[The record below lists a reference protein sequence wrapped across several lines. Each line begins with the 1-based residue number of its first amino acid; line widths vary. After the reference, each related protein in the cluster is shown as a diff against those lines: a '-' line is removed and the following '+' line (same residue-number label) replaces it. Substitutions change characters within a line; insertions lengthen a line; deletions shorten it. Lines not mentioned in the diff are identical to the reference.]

1 MRQSHVRILPAL
13 VAAAAVVVPARLPL
27 SARSADVYGPF
38 LPASVQYG
46 PVPSHGKEVQ
56 LSEGDRVAREILRT
70 DQMIA
75 GADGRIRRSGNDRA
89 RSDLKNS
96 RERQVEAREAVVQ
109 SFYARAN
116 RLTLEA
122 RAYVK
127 SALIQAGPPENDP
140 EVVARALDQSD
151 DALARGKDV
160 LEAASATRLLRSLAA
175 LRDQQEDARR
185 LYKNGVMR
193 SAYEE
198 TREVRSGVVDLLHR
212 CADAPVSRETA
223 KKALRRADQA
233 EAQARKDLGPRNP
246 SQVRRLQHQAEEQLA
261 RAHDSF
267 AKSAYRDS
275 FLRAQLVERTLQRA
289 LDASRLAVNAG
300 D

>member
-1 MRQSHVRILPAL
+1 MRRNHVRILPAL
-13 VAAAAVVVPARLPL
+13 VAATAVVVPAGLCL

-38 LPASVQYG
+38 LPAAPLYG
-46 PVPSHGKEVQ
+46 PVPSHGKDVT
-56 LSEGDRVAREILRT
+56 LPEGQRVALEIQRT

-75 GADGRIRRSGNDRA
+75 GADGRVRRSGNDRA

-96 RERQVEAREAVVQ
+96 HERQVEAREAVAQ

-151 DALARGKDV
+151 DALARGKEV
-160 LEAASATRLLRSLAA
+160 LEAATATRLLRSLAT
-175 LRDQQEDARR
+175 LREQQEDARR
-185 LYKNGVMR
+185 LYKSGVMR
-193 SAYEE
+193 PAYDE
-198 TREVRSGVVDLLHR
+198 TRDVRNGVVDLLRR
-212 CADAPVSRETA
+212 CADAPVSRDTA

-233 EAQARKDLGPRNP
+233 ATQARKDLGPRNP
-246 SQVRRLQHQAEEQLA
+246 SEVRQLQHEAEAQLS
-261 RAHDSF
+261 RAHGSF
-267 AKSAYRDS
+267 DQGAFRDS

-289 LDASRLAVNAG
+289 IDASRIASNAG